1 MPQGMN
7 TEQITKVGNQGGNHP
22 WPKFLSF
29 WIAPEQKQ
37 NNPNWGD
44 ENGQNKKI
52 LAQKKNWRRH

>member
-7 TEQITKVGNQGGNHP
+7 TEQITKVGNQGGNHL

-29 WIAPEQKQ
+29 WIASEQKQ
-37 NNPNWGD
+37 NKSNWGD
-44 ENGQNKKI
+44 ENGQNKKF